1 MCNSLAQANANFA
14 TENKNTC
21 NMKSTDFNLEALSS
35 LFSSENA
42 YSEMMDMVR
51 DLGLVLTEV
60 SAGA

>member
-1 MCNSLAQANANFA
+1 
-14 TENKNTC
+14 
-21 NMKSTDFNLEALSS
+21 MKSTDFNLEALSS

-42 YSEMMDMVR
+42 YIEMMDMVR

>member
-1 MCNSLAQANANFA
+1 
-14 TENKNTC
+14 
-21 NMKSTDFNLEALSS
+21 MKSTDSNLEALSS

>member
-1 MCNSLAQANANFA
+1 
-14 TENKNTC
+14 
-21 NMKSTDFNLEALSS
+21 MKSTDFNLGALSS

-42 YSEMMDMVR
+42 YIEMMDMVR